1 VLRHCLPASIQQTLD
16 QLPQSLDET
25 YVRVLNQIS
34 QANQAHAHRMLQ
46 CLLVAVRPLYV
57 EELAEMLAFEF
68 DAAQG
73 GIPKYRAAWRLD
85 DQTQAVLSTCS
96 SLVTIVDDDSGWYF
110 WQRRRRQVVQ
120 FSHFSVKEF
129 LSSSRLTS
137 SISRYRIHPLPAHT
151 ILTQVCLGFLLHL
164 DEDIDEESAKGFPLA
179 DYAAQHWVEHAQFKD
194 VASRVKDGMETLF
207 DPDKPYFTAWIGIHD
222 MDQLSPYQPPSPYQH
237 YPSSSHLPYPPPSPY
252 RRPPS
257 PYRRLSP
264 SPCPRFPD
272 SESDSE
278 SEVSPN
284 PKPNPLYYAV
294 LCGFYDLAKH
304 LIIKFPQY
312 VNVIYGRYEFPLF
325 AALSE
330 DFLEVGRL
338 LLEHGAS
345 VDARETTGKTILLK
359 VFSQP
364 HRSLVDIVTLL
375 LKHGADVNSQDR
387 SLISALHLA
396 VYHGPLEVAQM
407 LLKHKA
413 DVNSRNYRGNTPL
426 HVLSERWPGI
436 YNQDDILNHA
446 RLLSKYGA
454 DMNRRD
460 SRNQTPLHVA
470 MGGDSFKLARILIEH
485 GANAQ
490 AKDNY
495 GMTPL
500 HLLSASQIRDSDAL
514 DLVWLLLKRGA
525 EVNSQGENKQTPL
538 HLAIKG
544 GWFQLARILLDHG
557 ADLNAADIHGT
568 TPLHLLSASRIHD
581 GDALDHGAD
590 LNATDIHG
598 TTPLHLLST
607 SRIHDGDAL
616 DLVWLLLKRGAGVN
630 SQDKNKQTPFHLA
643 IKGDWFQLAR
653 ILLDNGADLNA
664 TEIHGTTPLHLLSE
678 SRIHDGDALDLA
690 CLLLKRGA
698 EVHSQRKNKQTP
710 LHLAIKG
717 GWFQLARILLDHG
730 ADLNATDIHG
740 TTPLHLLSASRI
752 HDGDALDLVWLLLKR
767 GAGVNSQDKNKQTPF
782 HLAIKG
788 DWFRLAR
795 ILLDNDA
802 DLNATEI
809 HGTTPLHL
817 LSASRIYDSD
827 ALDLVWA
834 LLGHG
839 AVMSRGDKD
848 KQTPLFL
855 EIRGAWFELARILR
869 EHGADVGVDNNNGAT
884 PLHLLLASQIHDECG
899 ALYLLWLLLGH
910 GAVVNK
916 RDKKNQT
923 PLLLAMR
930 RGWFKLARILLEH
943 GADANAEDNTGKTP
957 LHVVSECQIYD
968 KSDVGDDKGIETPLL
983 RLRNRGADNS
993 MQDENPMTLFHSQCD
1008 FGRLQIAQAL
1018 LDHGANVEAGNDVD
1032 EASFYREREL
1042 EGQYHVQ
1049 CDLLGNM

>member
-581 GDALDHGAD
+581 GDALD
-590 LNATDIHG
+590 
-598 TTPLHLLST
+598 
-607 SRIHDGDAL
+607 
-616 DLVWLLLKRGAGVN
+616 
-630 SQDKNKQTPFHLA
+630 
-643 IKGDWFQLAR
+643 
-653 ILLDNGADLNA
+653 
-664 TEIHGTTPLHLLSE
+664 
-678 SRIHDGDALDLA
+678 
-690 CLLLKRGA
+690 
-698 EVHSQRKNKQTP
+698 
-710 LHLAIKG
+710 
-717 GWFQLARILLDHG
+717 
-730 ADLNATDIHG
+730 
-740 TTPLHLLSASRI
+740 
-752 HDGDALDLVWLLLKR
+752 LVWLLLKR